1 MNNNKKSFGLDIGA
15 TSIKVVALE
24 GKPGAFILKAA
35 HISPAPAKGML
46 SESPLDE
53 EEMAQSIVKA
63 VKEAGIDGKAVNV
76 ALPENQVYTKVL
88 EMPVLSDRELASAIY
103 WEAEQYIPVPLT
115 NITLVWNV
123 LKRPEHP
130 TPTDKME
137 VLMVGAPTMLV
148 SKYQKIISIAGFEI
162 SGMETEI
169 LATTRSLV
177 SDDKFPTSLIVNIG
191 AVSTSFAI
199 IRGGVMVFTYSMSIG
214 GAAINRAIATDFG
227 LSPQQAEEY
236 KRVYGISGKSL
247 GGKIGKATEPILN
260 SILGEIKKSI
270 AFYSQKYKDDSPIR
284 QIILS
289 GGTAKL
295 PGIEIFFANNSG
307 IETAIANPWKVLSS
321 QQMPKTILDNASDY
335 TIAVGL
341 AMKDYEQ

>member
-1 MNNNKKSFGLDIGA
+1 MNNKGLGLDIGA
-15 TSIKVVALE
+15 TSIKIAMLD
-24 GKPGAFILKAA
+24 GKKGAFILKAA
-35 HISPAPAKGML
+35 SISPVPAKGMM

-53 EEMAQSIVKA
+53 EEMAQTIAKSISD
-63 VKEAGIDGKAVNV
+63 AGITTKLVNV

-88 EMPVLSDRELASAIY
+88 DMPVLSDRELASAIY

-115 NITLVWNV
+115 SITLVWNV
-123 LKRPEHP
+123 LKRPASA
-130 TPTDKME
+130 TQGDKMQ

-148 SKYQKIISIAGFEI
+148 NKYQKIISMAGYQI
-162 SGMETEI
+162 NSMETEI
-169 LATTRSLV
+169 LAAIRSLV
-177 SDDKFPTSLIVNIG
+177 FDETFPTSLIVNIG
-191 AVSTSFAI
+191 AISTSFAI
-199 IRGGVMVFTYSMSIG
+199 VRQGAMAFTYSMSVG

-227 LSPQQAEEY
+227 LTPQQAEEY

-260 SILGEIKKSI
+260 TILGEIKKSI
-270 AFYSQKYKDDSPIR
+270 AFYSQKYKEDSPIR
-284 QIILS
+284 QIILA

-321 QQMPKTILDNASDY
+321 QQMPKEILDNASDY
-335 TIAVGL
+335 AIAVGL
-341 AMKDYEQ
+341 AMKDYE

>member
-1 MNNNKKSFGLDIGA
+1 MKKKSFGLDIGA
-15 TSIKVVALE
+15 TSLKLVMLE
-24 GKPGAFILKAA
+24 GKKGAYILKAA
-35 HISPAPAKGML
+35 SIAPAPGKGML
-46 SESPLDE
+46 SEAPLDE
-53 EEMAQSIVKA
+53 EEMAQAIAKA
-63 VKEAGIDGKAVNV
+63 VKDAGIDTNLVNV

-88 EMPVLSDRELASAIY
+88 DMPVLSDRELASAIY
-103 WEAEQYIPVPLT
+103 WEAEQYIPVSLT

-130 TPTDKME
+130 GATDKMQ

-148 SKYQKIISIAGFEI
+148 NKYKKVIAMAGFEI
-162 SGMETEI
+162 NSMETEI
-169 LATTRSLV
+169 LATLRSLV
-177 SDDKFPTSLIVNIG
+177 LDETFPTSLIVNIG

-199 IRGGVMVFTYSMSIG
+199 VRNGIMVFTYSMSVG

-236 KRVYGISGKSL
+236 KRVYGVSGKSL

-260 SILGEIKKSI
+260 SILEEIKKSI

-295 PGIEIFFANNSG
+295 PGIELFFANNSG
-307 IETAIANPWKVLSS
+307 IETAIANPWKVLAS
-321 QQMPKTILDNASDY
+321 QQMPKDILDNASDY

-341 AMKDYEQ
+341 AMKDYE